1 MQNSSDSDSVVEI
14 MMMTTMMMMMTI
26 ILTTMTVMMT
36 MMIIKMMMIL
46 IGLELSLM
54 QSVSPPLKYV
64 SSRNFSRFSHQSNS
78 KDSVQNVKHP
88 IFKLPK
94 NRTNARMFHIRIGAE
109 KLMPKKSLLPSD
121 PLSFNV
127 ICVNEATLMTI
138 ATTLMMM
145 AMVLGLRSHQF
156 FGKMRWLMAKQVR
169 GKKIGSLQISGW
181 DSKFDDFTQSGRGK
195 GRLSL
200 PYLCGDGLR

>member
-1 MQNSSDSDSVVEI
+1 MGNIRSWPEICKTLWRRQVKVGIGTLHRKKHIWLHYWWLKIPFKTSLDLSLHFETLLISLAAFSQVWILMQNWTDDNSDSVVE
-14 MMMTTMMMMMTI
+14 MMMMITMMMMMMV

-88 IFKLPK
+88 TFKLSE
-94 NRTNARMFHIRIGAE
+94 NRTNALMFHKDWYIGS
-109 KLMPKKSLLPSD
+109 KKSLLPSH
-121 PLSFNV
+121 PLHSMWSV
-127 ICVNEATLMTI
+127 WT
-138 ATTLMMM
+138 
-145 AMVLGLRSHQF
+145 RQ
-156 FGKMRWLMAKQVR
+156 R
-169 GKKIGSLQISGW
+169 
-181 DSKFDDFTQSGRGK
+181 
-195 GRLSL
+195 
-200 PYLCGDGLR
+200 

>member
-1 MQNSSDSDSVVEI
+1 
-14 MMMTTMMMMMTI
+14 MMMMITMMMMMMV

-94 NRTNARMFHIRIGAE
+94 NRTNARMFHIRIGVEILEA
-109 KLMPKKSLLPSD
+109 KKEFVESK
-121 PLSFNV
+121 
-127 ICVNEATLMTI
+127 TI
-138 ATTLMMM
+138 
-145 AMVLGLRSHQF
+145 VV
-156 FGKMRWLMAKQVR
+156 K
-169 GKKIGSLQISGW
+169 
-181 DSKFDDFTQSGRGK
+181 
-195 GRLSL
+195 
-200 PYLCGDGLR
+200 